1 VTSFIRRNCDQLVLV
16 LLALLLYLSF
26 MSCSFDEWDSY
37 NFAFALS
44 QYDVERH
51 RPHPPGFPLYVLL
64 GRVMMYLEADP
75 LVALATISVIS
86 GALMVLPI
94 YALSHKM
101 YGRPTAVL
109 TCLALMFTPAV
120 WILSE
125 VALADMLFTFLLTS
139 AISLLYF
146 GIKGSPRLLQLSWL
160 IYGLAIGVRPNPSA
174 LTPLALWITSTVLAS
189 KRAGKGVVV
198 KGVFLFLV
206 GLAAWSVPMISVVGW
221 GRYLFVMRRQLFESS
236 RFESAWAMTRGL
248 DPVERFGHV
257 IVQTLVFSLGGA
269 FVGADPLFASTNPT
283 VFLHG
288 GLLILAIVACIL
300 NLRKMVGRLFLFLW
314 IIPYFAFAY
323 LFGTLGYPRYYLPII
338 PAIMIAVVPSMLALT
353 KTILG
358 NRSSR
363 SRGGCVKAAV
373 RFGLP
378 TILVASFFI
387 NTLPLAVI
395 IHTEPAPTKQLF
407 DYVTANY
414 PPGTAIV
421 EYHEHRVFQF
431 YRNEMRFLHS
441 LFDRDK
447 VMVELSRFSPEHT
460 LLITTSAYE
469 YLIRHP
475 AIAELRV
482 SKVVEFFRDPH
493 VVVEDH
499 RVALYKVTY
508 VALK

>member
-1 VTSFIRRNCDQLVLV
+1 VRYFIRRNCDQLVLV
-16 LLALLLYLSF
+16 LIALFLYLSF

-51 RPHPPGFPLYVLL
+51 RPHPPGFPLYILF
-64 GRVMMYLEADP
+64 GRVMMYLKGNP
-75 LVALATISVIS
+75 LVALTGISAIS
-86 GALMVLPI
+86 GALMVLPV
-94 YALSHKM
+94 YALSRKM
-101 YGRPTAVL
+101 YDRSTAVL
-109 TCLALMFTPAV
+109 TSLALMFTPTV

-125 VALADMLFTFLLTS
+125 VALADMLFTSLLTL
-139 AISLLYF
+139 AISLLYL
-146 GIKGSPRLLQLSWL
+146 GTKGSPRVLQLSWL
-160 IYGLAIGVRPNPSA
+160 IYGLAIGIRPNPSA
-174 LTPLALWITSTVLAS
+174 LTPLVLWITSTILTL
-189 KRAGKGVVV
+189 KRTGKRVVV
-198 KGVFLFLV
+198 KGVLLFLIGV
-206 GLAAWSVPMISVVGW
+206 TAWSVPMISVVGW

-248 DPVERFGHV
+248 GPMERFSHV
-257 IVQTLVFSLGGA
+257 IMQTLAFSLGGA

-283 VFLHG
+283 VFFQG
-288 GLLILAIVACIL
+288 GLLILGIVACIV

-314 IIPYFAFAY
+314 IAPYSAFAY

-338 PAIMIAVVPSMLALT
+338 PAIMIAVVPSTLAFT
-353 KTILG
+353 KTILRY
-358 NRSSR
+358 RSGHSR
-363 SRGGCVKAAV
+363 EDWVKAAL

-378 TILVASFFI
+378 TILMASFFI
-387 NTLPLAVI
+387 NTLPLAMI

-407 DYVTANY
+407 DYVAANY
-414 PPGTAIV
+414 PPGTAVI

-431 YRNEMRFLHS
+431 YRSEIQFLHS
-441 LFDRDK
+441 LYDRDK
-447 VMVELSRFSPEHT
+447 VMVELSRFSSEHT

-508 VALK
+508 VVLR

>member
-1 VTSFIRRNCDQLVLV
+1 
-16 LLALLLYLSF
+16 

-37 NFAFALS
+37 NFGFALS

-51 RPHPPGFPLYVLL
+51 RPHPPGFPLYILL
-64 GRVMMYLEADP
+64 GRVMMYLKGNP
-75 LVALATISVIS
+75 LVALTMISAIS
-86 GALMVLPI
+86 GALMVLPV
-94 YALSHKM
+94 YALSRKM
-101 YGRPTAVL
+101 YDRSTAVL
-109 TCLALMFTPAV
+109 TCLAMMFTPTV

-125 VALADMLFTFLLTS
+125 VALADMLFTSLLTM
-139 AISLLYF
+139 AISLLYL
-146 GIKGSPRLLQLSWL
+146 GIKGSPRLLQFSWL

-174 LTPLALWITSTVLAS
+174 LTPLALWITSTILTL
-189 KRAGKGVVV
+189 KRTGKRVVV
-198 KGVFLFLV
+198 RGVLLFLIGV
-206 GLAAWSVPMISVVGW
+206 AAWSIPMISVVGW
-221 GRYLFVMRRQLFESS
+221 SRYLFLMRRQLFESS

-248 DPVERFGHV
+248 GPMERLSHV
-257 IVQTLVFSLGGA
+257 IMQTLAFSLGGA

-283 VFLHG
+283 VFFQG
-288 GLLILAIVACIL
+288 GLLILGIVACIV

-314 IIPYFAFAY
+314 IAPYSAFAY

-338 PAIMIAVVPSMLALT
+338 PAIMIAVVPSTLAFT
-353 KTILG
+353 KTILRY
-358 NRSSR
+358 RSGHSR
-363 SRGGCVKAAV
+363 EDWGKATL
-373 RFGLP
+373 RFVLP
-378 TILVASFFI
+378 TILTASFFI
-387 NTLPLAVI
+387 NTLPLAMI

-407 DYVTANY
+407 DYVAANY
-414 PPGTAIV
+414 PPGTAVI

-431 YRNEMRFLHS
+431 YRSEIQFLHS
-441 LFDRDK
+441 LYDRDK
-447 VMVELSRFSPEHT
+447 VMVELSRFSSEHT

-508 VALK
+508 VVLR